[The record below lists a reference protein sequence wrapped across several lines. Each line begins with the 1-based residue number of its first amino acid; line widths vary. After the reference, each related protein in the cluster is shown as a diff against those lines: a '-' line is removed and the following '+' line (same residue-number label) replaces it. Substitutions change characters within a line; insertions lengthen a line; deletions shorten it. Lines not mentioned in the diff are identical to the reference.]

1 MAILMLILMNIA
13 VMASIYLS
21 IFLIELIF
29 HVRIDPQSVTGLAIL
44 AVIIGFSGSII
55 SLLLSK
61 WMAIKTMGVRVIE
74 TPRSDAERWLVETVA
89 KLAKKANIPMPEV
102 GVFDGPP
109 NAFATGPSKS
119 NSLVAVSTSLFD
131 LMDTREIEGVIAHE
145 INHIKNGDMI
155 TMTLVQGVLN
165 ALVFFIS
172 RLIANIIA
180 PKDEEGE
187 PNPFAYMAISFALEI
202 VLSIFATMLAMWFS
216 RYREYKADSGAVEID
231 GPEGIYYALAK
242 LGNLPKE
249 QVALPA
255 EMKAFGIVGFLSELF
270 SSHPPIEKRLENI
283 KETARR
289 LGYNI

>member
-1 MAILMLILMNIA
+1 MALLMLILMNIA

-21 IFLIELIF
+21 IFLIEIIF
-29 HVRIDPQSVTGLAIL
+29 GVRIDPQSVMGLAII

-61 WMAIKTMGVRVIE
+61 WMAIKSMGVRVIQNPSNE
-74 TPRSDAERWLVETVA
+74 AERWLIETTY
-89 KLAKKANIPMPEV
+89 KLADKAGIPRPEV

-109 NAFATGPSKS
+109 NAFATGPSKN

-131 LMDTREIEGVIAHE
+131 LMDTKEIEGVIAHE
-145 INHIKNGDMI
+145 INHIRHGDMI

-172 RLIANIIA
+172 RLIANIIS
-180 PKDEEGE
+180 PRNEEGE
-187 PNPFAYMAISFALEI
+187 VNPFAYMAISFVLELI
-202 VLSIFATMLAMWFS
+202 LSIFASMIAMWFS

-242 LGNLPKE
+242 LGQIPKE
-249 QVALPA
+249 QIALPK
-255 EMKAFGIVGFLSELF
+255 EMKAFGIVGFLGELF
-270 SSHPPIEKRLENI
+270 ASHPPIEKRLENI

-289 LGYNI
+289 LGYSI

>member
-21 IFLIELIF
+21 LFLIELIF
-29 HVRIDPQSVTGLAIL
+29 GVRIDPQSVTGLAIL

-55 SLLLSK
+55 SLLMSK
-61 WMAIKTMGVRVIE
+61 WMAIKTMGVRIIE
-74 TPRSDAERWLVETVA
+74 SPTTDAEVWLVNTVA
-89 KLAKKANIPMPEV
+89 KLANKANIPMPEV
-102 GVFDGPP
+102 GIFDGPP

-165 ALVFFIS
+165 ALVFFVS

-180 PKDEEGE
+180 PKDEEGN

-242 LGNLPKE
+242 LGNIPKE

>member
-21 IFLIELIF
+21 LFLIELIF
-29 HVRIDPQSVTGLAIL
+29 HVRIDPQSVTGLAII

-61 WMAIKTMGVRVIE
+61 WMAKTSMGVRVIK
-74 TPRSDAERWLVETVA
+74 TPQNEAERWLIETVA
-89 KLAKKANIPMPEV
+89 KLSQKANIPMPEV

-119 NSLVAVSTSLFD
+119 NSLVAVSTTLFD
-131 LMDTREIEGVIAHE
+131 MMDTKEIEGVLAHE

-165 ALVFFIS
+165 SLVFFIS
-172 RLIANIIA
+172 RIIANIIA
-180 PKDEEGE
+180 PKDEEGN
-187 PNPFAYMAISFALEI
+187 PNPFAYMAISFALEL
-202 VLSIFATMLAMWFS
+202 VLSIFASMIAMAFS
-216 RYREYKADSGAVEID
+216 RWREYRADAGAVKID

-242 LGNLPKE
+242 LGQIPKE
-249 QVALPA
+249 EVALPA
-255 EMKAFGIVGFLSELF
+255 EMKAFGIVGFISELF
-270 SSHPPIEKRLENI
+270 SSHPPIPKRLENI
-283 KETARR
+283 KKVARE

>member
-29 HVRIDPQSVTGLAIL
+29 HVRIDSQSVMGLAIL

-61 WMAIKTMGVRVIE
+61 WMAKNSMGVRVIE
-74 TPRSDAERWLVETVA
+74 TPSNEAERWLVETVA
-89 KLAKKANIPMPEV
+89 KLANKAGIPMPEV

-131 LMDTREIEGVIAHE
+131 MMDTKEIEGVIAHE
-145 INHIKNGDMI
+145 INHIKNGDMV

-187 PNPFAYMAISFALEI
+187 VNPFAYMAISFALEI
-202 VLSIFATMLAMWFS
+202 VLSIFASMIAMAFS
-216 RYREYKADSGAVEID
+216 RYREYKADEGAVRID

-242 LGNLPKE
+242 LGQIPKE
-249 QVALPA
+249 QISLPK
-255 EMKAFGIVGFLSELF
+255 EMKAFGIVGFLGELF
-270 SSHPPIEKRLENI
+270 ASHPPIEKRLENI
-283 KETARR
+283 KRVARE
-289 LGYNI
+289 LGYNV

>member
-1 MAILMLILMNIA
+1 MAILMLILMNLA

-21 IFLIELIF
+21 IFVIEAIF
-29 HVRIDPQSVTGLAIL
+29 GIKLDPQSVSGLAIL

-61 WMAIKTMGVRVIE
+61 WMAKMSMGVRIIE
-74 TPRSDAERWLVETVA
+74 TPTTDAEKWLVETVE
-89 KLAKKANIPMPEV
+89 KLANKAGIPMPEV

-119 NSLVAVSTSLFD
+119 NALVAVSTSLFD
-131 LMDTREIEGVIAHE
+131 LMDAKEIEGVIAHE

-165 ALVFFIS
+165 SLVFFIS
-172 RLIANIIA
+172 RLIANIVA
-180 PKDEEGE
+180 PKDEEGN

-216 RYREYKADSGAVEID
+216 RYREYKADEGAVRID

-242 LGNLPKE
+242 LGQIPKE

-255 EMKAFGIVGFLSELF
+255 EMKAFGIVGFISELF

-283 KETARR
+283 KRVARE

>member
-1 MAILMLILMNIA
+1 MAIVMLILMNLA

-21 IFLIELIF
+21 LFLIEIIF
-29 HVRIDPQSVTGLAIL
+29 GVRIDPQSVTGLAII

-61 WMAIKTMGVRVIE
+61 WMAIRSMRVRVIE
-74 TPRSDAERWLVETVA
+74 HPSNEAERWLIETVY
-89 KLAKKANIPMPEV
+89 KLADKAGIPRPEV

-131 LMDTREIEGVIAHE
+131 LMDTKEIEGVIAHE
-145 INHIKNGDMI
+145 INHIRHGDMI

-165 ALVFFIS
+165 AIVFFIS

-180 PKDEEGE
+180 PKDEEGN
-187 PNPFAYMAISFALEI
+187 PNPFAYMAISFALEL
-202 VLSIFATMLAMWFS
+202 VLSIFATMIAMWFS

-242 LGNLPKE
+242 LGNIPKN

-255 EMKAFGIVGFLSELF
+255 EMKAFGIVGFLGELF
-270 SSHPPIEKRLENI
+270 ASHPPIEKRLENI

-289 LGYNI
+289 LGYNV

>member
-21 IFLIELIF
+21 LFLIELIF
-29 HVRIDPQSVTGLAIL
+29 HVRIDPQSVTGLAII

-61 WMAIKTMGVRVIE
+61 WMAKTSMGVRVIK
-74 TPRSDAERWLVETVA
+74 TPQNEAERWLIETVA
-89 KLAKKANIPMPEV
+89 KLSQKASIPMPEV

-119 NSLVAVSTSLFD
+119 NSLVAVSTTLFD
-131 LMDTREIEGVIAHE
+131 MMDTKEIEGVLAHE

-165 ALVFFIS
+165 SLVFFIS
-172 RLIANIIA
+172 RIIANIIA
-180 PKDEEGE
+180 PKDEEGN
-187 PNPFAYMAISFALEI
+187 PNPFAYMAISFALEL
-202 VLSIFATMLAMWFS
+202 VLSIFASMIAMAFS
-216 RYREYKADSGAVEID
+216 RWREYRADAGAVKID

-242 LGNLPKE
+242 LGQIPKE

-255 EMKAFGIVGFLSELF
+255 EMKAFGIVGFISELF
-270 SSHPPIEKRLENI
+270 SSHPPIPKRLENI
-283 KETARR
+283 KKVARE
-289 LGYNI
+289 LGYNV

>member
-1 MAILMLILMNIA
+1 MGIVLLILMNLA
-13 VMASIYLS
+13 VMASIYLT
-21 IFLIELIF
+21 IFLVEMFFHIRLDGGTINGLLILSLI
-29 HVRIDPQSVTGLAIL
+29 V
-44 AVIIGFSGSII
+44 GFSGSFI
-55 SLLLSK
+55 SLLMSK
-61 WMAIKTMGVRVIE
+61 WLAKRSAGVRVIE
-74 TPRSDAERWLVETVA
+74 TPSNEAEAWLLETVY
-89 KLAKKANIPMPEV
+89 KLADKAGIPRPEV

-131 LMDTREIEGVIAHE
+131 LMDTKEIEGVIAHE
-145 INHIKNGDMI
+145 INHIRHGDMI

-165 ALVFFIS
+165 AIVFFIA
-172 RLIANIIA
+172 RLIANIVA
-180 PKDEEGE
+180 PKDEEGN
-187 PNPFAYMAISFALEI
+187 PNPFAYMAISFALEMA
-202 VLSIFATMLAMWFS
+202 LSIFASMIAMWFS

-242 LGNLPKE
+242 LGQIPKE
-249 QVALPA
+249 KVALPA
-255 EMKAFGIVGFLSELF
+255 DMKAFGIVGFISELF

>member
-21 IFLIELIF
+21 IFVIEAVFGIRL
-29 HVRIDPQSVTGLAIL
+29 DPQSVTGLAIL

-61 WMAIKTMGVRVIE
+61 WMAKMSMGVRIIE
-74 TPRSDAERWLVETVA
+74 HPTTEAEKWLVETVA
-89 KLAKKANIPMPEV
+89 KLADKAGIPMPEV

-119 NSLVAVSTSLFD
+119 NALVAVSTSLFD
-131 LMDTREIEGVIAHE
+131 LMDAREIEGVIAHE

-165 ALVFFIS
+165 SLVFFVS

-180 PKDEEGE
+180 PKDEEGN

-216 RYREYKADSGAVEID
+216 RYREYKADEGAVRID

-242 LGNLPKE
+242 LGQIPKE
-249 QVALPA
+249 QIALPA
-255 EMKAFGIVGFLSELF
+255 EMKAFGIVGFISELF

-283 KETARR
+283 KRVARE
-289 LGYNI
+289 LGYNV

>member
-13 VMASIYLS
+13 VMASIYFS

-29 HVRIDPQSVTGLAIL
+29 GVRIDPQSVTGLAIL

-61 WMAIKTMGVRVIE
+61 WMAKMSMGVRVIE
-74 TPRSDAERWLVETVA
+74 TPTTEAERWLVETTY
-89 KLAKKANIPMPEV
+89 KLADKAGIPRPEV
-102 GVFDGPP
+102 GIFDGPP

-131 LMDTREIEGVIAHE
+131 LMDLKEIEGVIAHE

-165 ALVFFIS
+165 SLVFFIS

-180 PKDEEGE
+180 PKDEEGN

-202 VLSIFATMLAMWFS
+202 VLSIFATMIAMWFS
-216 RYREYKADSGAVEID
+216 RYREYKADAGAVEID
-231 GPEGIYYALAK
+231 GPYGIYYALAK
-242 LGNLPKE
+242 LGQIPKD
-249 QVALPA
+249 QIALPA
-255 EMKAFGIVGFLSELF
+255 EMKAFGIVGFISELF

-283 KETARR
+283 KRVARE
-289 LGYNI
+289 LGYNV

>member
-74 TPRSDAERWLVETVA
+74 TPRSDAERWLVETVS

-187 PNPFAYMAISFALEI
+187 PNPFAYMAISFALEM

-242 LGNLPKE
+242 LGNIPKE
-249 QVALPA
+249 QVALPS

-270 SSHPPIEKRLENI
+270 ASHPPIEKRLENI
-283 KETARR
+283 KETARK

>member
-1 MAILMLILMNIA
+1 MAILMLILMNLA

-21 IFLIELIF
+21 LFVIEMIFG
-29 HVRIDPQSVTGLAIL
+29 VRINPQEVTGLAIL
-44 AVIIGFSGSII
+44 AVIVGFSGSII

-61 WMAIKTMGVRVIE
+61 WLAKMSMGVRIIE
-74 TPRSDAERWLVETVA
+74 HPSNEAEAWLVNTVG
-89 KLAKKANIPMPEV
+89 KLADKAGIPMPEV

-119 NSLVAVSTSLFD
+119 NALVAVSTSLFD
-131 LMDTREIEGVIAHE
+131 MMDAKEIEGVIAHE

-165 ALVFFIS
+165 ALVFFVS

-180 PKDEEGE
+180 PKDEEGN
-187 PNPFAYMAISFALEI
+187 PNPFAYMMISFALEM

-216 RYREYKADSGAVEID
+216 RYREYKADEGAVRID

-242 LGNLPKE
+242 LGQIPKE

-255 EMKAFGIVGFLSELF
+255 EMKAFGIVGFISELF

-283 KETARR
+283 KRVARE
-289 LGYNI
+289 LGYNV

>member
-1 MAILMLILMNIA
+1 MAIIMLILMNIA
-13 VMASIYLS
+13 VMASIYFSL
-21 IFLIELIF
+21 FLIELIF
-29 HVRIDPQSVTGLAIL
+29 GVRIDPQSVLGLAII

-55 SLLLSK
+55 SLLMSK
-61 WMAIKTMGVRVIE
+61 WMAINTMGVRLIKNPSNE
-74 TPRSDAERWLVETVA
+74 AERWLIETVA
-89 KLAKKANIPMPEV
+89 KLAQKANIPMPEV

-109 NAFATGPSKS
+109 NAFATGPSK
-119 NSLVAVSTSLFD
+119 NNALVAVSTSLFD
-131 LMDTREIEGVIAHE
+131 MMDTKEIEGVIAHE
-145 INHIKNGDMI
+145 INHIRHGDMI

-172 RLIANIIA
+172 RIIANIIA

-187 PNPFAYMAISFALEI
+187 PNPFAYMAISFALEM
-202 VLSIFATMLAMWFS
+202 VLSIFATMIAMWFS

-231 GPEGIYYALAK
+231 GPYGIYYALAK

-249 QVALPA
+249 KVALPP

-283 KETARR
+283 KETARK
-289 LGYNI
+289 LGYNL

>member
-1 MAILMLILMNIA
+1 MAIIMLILMNIA

-21 IFLIELIF
+21 LFLIELIF
-29 HVRIDPQSVTGLAIL
+29 HVRIDPQSVTGLAII

-61 WMAIKTMGVRVIE
+61 WMAKTSMGVRVIE
-74 TPRSDAERWLVETVA
+74 TPQNEAERWLIETVA
-89 KLAKKANIPMPEV
+89 KLSQKANIPMPEV
-102 GVFDGPP
+102 GIFDGPP

-131 LMDTREIEGVIAHE
+131 MMDTKEIEGVLAHE

-172 RLIANIIA
+172 RIIANIIS
-180 PKDEEGE
+180 PKDEEGN
-187 PNPFAYMAISFALEI
+187 PNPFAYMAISFALEL
-202 VLSIFATMLAMWFS
+202 VLSIFATIIAMWFS
-216 RYREYKADSGAVEID
+216 RWREYRADAGAVKID

-242 LGNLPKE
+242 LGQIPKE

-255 EMKAFGIVGFLSELF
+255 EMKAFGIVGFISELF
-270 SSHPPIEKRLENI
+270 SSHPPIPKRLENI
-283 KETARR
+283 KKVARE

>member
-1 MAILMLILMNIA
+1 MGIILLILMNIA
-13 VMASIYLS
+13 VMASIYLT
-21 IFLIELIF
+21 IFLVEMFFHIRLDGSTINGLLILSLI
-29 HVRIDPQSVTGLAIL
+29 V
-44 AVIIGFSGSII
+44 GFSGSFI
-55 SLLLSK
+55 SLLMSK
-61 WMAIKTMGVRVIE
+61 WLAKRSAGVRIIE
-74 TPRSDAERWLVETVA
+74 SPSNEAEAWLLETVY
-89 KLAKKANIPMPEV
+89 KLADKAGIPRPEV

-131 LMDTREIEGVIAHE
+131 LMDTKEIEGVIAHE
-145 INHIKNGDMI
+145 INHIRHGDMI

-165 ALVFFIS
+165 AIVFFIA
-172 RLIANIIA
+172 RLIANIVA
-180 PKDEEGE
+180 PKDEEGN
-187 PNPFAYMAISFALEI
+187 PNPFAYMAISFALEMA
-202 VLSIFATMLAMWFS
+202 LSIFASMIAMWFS

-242 LGNLPKE
+242 LGQIPKD

-255 EMKAFGIVGFLSELF
+255 EMKAFGIVGFISELF

-289 LGYNI
+289 LGYNV

>member
-29 HVRIDPQSVTGLAIL
+29 GVRIDPQSITGLAIL
-44 AVIIGFSGSII
+44 AVIVGFSGSII
-55 SLLLSK
+55 SLLMSK
-61 WMAIKTMGVRVIE
+61 WMAIKTMGVRIIE
-74 TPRSDAERWLVETVA
+74 TPQSEAERWLVETVA
-89 KLAKKANIPMPEV
+89 KLANKANIPMPEV

-165 ALVFFIS
+165 ALVFFVS

-180 PKDEEGE
+180 PKDEEGN
-187 PNPFAYMAISFALEI
+187 PNPFAYMAISFVLEM

-231 GPEGIYYALAK
+231 GPYGIYYALAK
-242 LGNLPKE
+242 LGNIPKE
-249 QVALPA
+249 QVSLPA

>member
-21 IFLIELIF
+21 LFLIELIF
-29 HVRIDPQSVTGLAIL
+29 GVRIDPQSVTGLAII

-74 TPRSDAERWLVETVA
+74 NPASEAEIWLVETVA
-89 KLAKKANIPMPEV
+89 KLAKKAGIPMPEV
-102 GVFDGPP
+102 GIFDGPP
-109 NAFATGPSKS
+109 NAFATGPSK
-119 NSLVAVSTSLFD
+119 NNALVAVSTSLFD
-131 LMDTREIEGVIAHE
+131 IMDTKEIEGVIAHE

-172 RLIANIIA
+172 RIIANIIA
-180 PKDEEGE
+180 PKDEEGN
-187 PNPFAYMAISFALEI
+187 PNPFAYMAISFALEM
-202 VLSIFATMLAMWFS
+202 VLSIFATMIAMWFS

-242 LGNLPKE
+242 LGQIPKE
-249 QVALPA
+249 QIALPA

-270 SSHPPIEKRLENI
+270 SSHPPIPKRLENI

-289 LGYNI
+289 LGYNV

>member
-1 MAILMLILMNIA
+1 MAIIMLILMNLA

-21 IFLIELIF
+21 LFLIELIF
-29 HVRIDPQSVTGLAIL
+29 GVRIDPQSVLGLAII

-74 TPRSDAERWLVETVA
+74 HPSNEAEIWLVNTVA
-89 KLAKKANIPMPEV
+89 KLAQKANIPMPEV

-109 NAFATGPSKS
+109 NAFATGPSK
-119 NSLVAVSTSLFD
+119 NNALVAVSTSLFD
-131 LMDTREIEGVIAHE
+131 MMDTKEIEGVLAHE
-145 INHIKNGDMI
+145 INHIRHGDMI

-172 RLIANIIA
+172 RIIANIIA
-180 PKDEEGE
+180 PKNDEGE

-202 VLSIFATMLAMWFS
+202 VLSIFATMIAMWFS

-231 GPEGIYYALAK
+231 GPQGIYYALAK
-242 LGNLPKE
+242 LGQIPKE
-249 QVALPA
+249 QVALPQ
-255 EMKAFGIVGFLSELF
+255 EMKAFGIVGFLGELF
-270 SSHPPIEKRLENI
+270 ASHPPIEKRLENI
-283 KETARR
+283 KQTARR
-289 LGYNI
+289 LGYNV